1 VAPKRSSLYAE
12 QLGREKGTVRKD
24 WGGKV
29 SVALVYPN
37 HYAVGMSNL
46 GFQTVYR
53 LLNGR
58 EDTVAER
65 VFLPEKKQESFFFK
79 SSRGL
84 LSTESLAPLWKFDLI
99 AFSLSFEID
108 YLHILAI
115 LDMGRI
121 PLLSRQRGTFL
132 PLVMAG
138 GVTTFLNPEPIAP
151 FVDCFLLG
159 EAETIL
165 DPFIDLF
172 KDLKKNRVDKETALT
187 TLAGEVPS
195 LYVPSLYKVI
205 YGGDKKIRAMI
216 PRKSHV
222 PEKIRVAHA
231 ALEASPV
238 ATSTIL
244 SDKTSFSNKV
254 LVELGRGCGRSCRFC
269 AAGYVYRPPRVHEKK
284 TLLECIGG
292 TIAFWDNIGLLSAA
306 VSDTPGIE
314 EITQHIVSNKARF
327 SVSSLRAD
335 SLTETLLK
343 HLKKSGQKSVAIAPE
358 GGSERLRK
366 VMNKHLTEEDILK
379 AVEMIA
385 RIQAFS
391 LRLYFLIGLPTE
403 EPGDVDAIITLVRA
417 IRKRIINASKERGR
431 IGHIRLS
438 VNCFIP
444 KPFTPFQWHPMEP
457 VRSLRQKQR
466 HLKRELEKAGG
477 IQVSF
482 DPPNKAYIQTLLSQ
496 GDRRVGGILDQAWKC
511 RGNWTK
517 TLKQTNFDPDF
528 FVYREKGFDE
538 MLPWD
543 LIEHGI
549 LKTHLVK
556 EYKLAL
562 KGKESDICHVG
573 DCIRCGVCV

>member
-1 VAPKRSSLYAE
+1 VAPKSSFLHAE

-37 HYAVGMSNL
+37 HHAVGMSNL

-53 LLNGR
+53 LLNLR

-65 VFLPEKKQESFFFK
+65 VFLPKEKQESLFFK
-79 SSRGL
+79 SSQGL
-84 LSTESLAPLWKFDLI
+84 LSTESLAPLRKFDLI

-108 YLHILAI
+108 YLHILDI

-121 PLLSRQRGTFL
+121 PLLSQQRINSL

-151 FVDCFLLG
+151 FMDCFLLG

-165 DPFIDLF
+165 DPFLDLF
-172 KDLKKNRVDKETALT
+172 KDLKKNRVDKDTALT
-187 TLAGEVPS
+187 TLAREVPS
-195 LYVPSLYKVI
+195 LYVPSLYEVT
-205 YGGDKKIRAMI
+205 YGEDKKIRAMI
-216 PRKSHV
+216 PLKNNV

-238 ATSTIL
+238 ARSTML

-269 AAGYVYRPPRVHEKK
+269 AAGYVYRPPRVHEER
-284 TLLECIGG
+284 TLLECIGR
-292 TIAFWDNIGLLSAA
+292 TIASCDNLGLLSPA

-314 EITQHIVSNKARF
+314 EITQYIVSNQARF

-358 GGSERLRK
+358 AGSERLRK
-366 VMNKHLTEEDILK
+366 VINKHLTEEDIIE

-385 RIQAFS
+385 RIQAFTV
-391 LRLYFLIGLPTE
+391 RLYFLIGLPTE

-417 IRKRIINASKERGR
+417 MRKSIINASKQRGR

-444 KPFTPFQWHPMEP
+444 KPFTPFQWHPMEL
-457 VRSLRQKQR
+457 VRSLREKQR
-466 HLKRELEKAGG
+466 RLKRDLEKAGG
-477 IQVSF
+477 IRVSF
-482 DPPNKAYIQTLLSQ
+482 DQPKKAYIQTLLSQ
-496 GDRRVGGILDQAWKC
+496 GDRRVGSILYQAFQC

-517 TLKQTNFDPDF
+517 TLKQTDFDPDF

-538 MLPWD
+538 ILPWD
-543 LIEHGI
+543 NIEHGI

-562 KGKESDICHVG
+562 RGKESDICHVG
-573 DCIRCGVCV
+573 DCNRCGVCG